1 MRIVILLKNN
11 VLSLD
16 ELKAMKNYF
25 ELLILEI
32 TLAVEEL
39 EWAQEIYENPD
50 LDVEFIETRVS
61 LFGGGLRSGL
71 LIK

>member
-39 EWAQEIYENPD
+39 EWAQDIYENPD

-61 LFGGGLRSGL
+61 VFGAGLRSGL

>member
-1 MRIVILLKNN
+1 M
-11 VLSLD
+11 SLD

-39 EWAQEIYENPD
+39 EWAQDIYENPD
-50 LDVEFIETRVS
+50 LDVEFIETSVS
-61 LFGGGLRSGL
+61 LFGAGLRNGVFA
-71 LIK
+71 K

>member
-39 EWAQEIYENPD
+39 EWAQDIYENPD

-61 LFGGGLRSGL
+61 LYGAGLRNGL
-71 LIK
+71 FAK

>member
-1 MRIVILLKNN
+1 
-11 VLSLD
+11 
-16 ELKAMKNYF
+16 MKNYF

-39 EWAQEIYENPD
+39 EWAQDIYENPD

-61 LFGGGLRSGL
+61 LFGAGVRSGL
-71 LIK
+71 TIK

>member
-1 MRIVILLKNN
+1 M
-11 VLSLD
+11 SLD

-39 EWAQEIYENPD
+39 EWAQDIYENPD

-61 LFGGGLRSGL
+61 LFGAGLRNG
-71 LIK
+71 

>member
-1 MRIVILLKNN
+1 M
-11 VLSLD
+11 SLD

-39 EWAQEIYENPD
+39 EWAQDIYENPD
-50 LDVEFIETRVS
+50 LDVEFIETSVS
-61 LFGGGLRSGL
+61 LFGAGLRNGL
-71 LIK
+71 FAK

>member
-39 EWAQEIYENPD
+39 EWAQDIYENPD

-61 LFGGGLRSGL
+61 LFGAGLRNGL
-71 LIK
+71 VAK

>member
-39 EWAQEIYENPD
+39 EWAQDIYENPD

-61 LFGGGLRSGL
+61 LFGAGLRNGL
-71 LIK
+71 FAK

>member
-1 MRIVILLKNN
+1 M
-11 VLSLD
+11 SLD

-39 EWAQEIYENPD
+39 EWAQDIYENPD

-61 LFGGGLRSGL
+61 LFGAGLRNGL
-71 LIK
+71 FAK

>member
-16 ELKAMKNYF
+16 DLKAMKNYF

-39 EWAQEIYENPD
+39 EWAQDIYENPD

-61 LFGGGLRSGL
+61 LFGAGLRNGL
-71 LIK
+71 FAK

>member
-16 ELKAMKNYF
+16 DLKAMKNYF

-39 EWAQEIYENPD
+39 EWAQDIYENPD

-61 LFGGGLRSGL
+61 LYGAGLRNGL
-71 LIK
+71 FAK